1 MTKALRW
8 RSQRCPHCGERIEWR
23 YDLDIRFRS
32 KSRGRARESG
42 GGRASDAGQAL
53 PRRPA
58 EVVASQTAAAKALP
72 RYISPQER
80 EAMAE
85 EQEWLADN
93 ESSRRKKGGRGEGK
107 EGAHAGETET
117 L

>member
-42 GGRASDAGQAL
+42 ADSGGEDEQSARVPGKAS
-53 PRRPA
+53 
-58 EVVASQTAAAKALP
+58 AAAKALP
-72 RYISPQER
+72 PSDEDI
-80 EAMAE
+80 
-85 EQEWLADN
+85 
-93 ESSRRKKGGRGEGK
+93 RRFITQFEVKGGRGEGK
-107 EGAHAGETET
+107 EGAHAGTM
-117 L
+117 